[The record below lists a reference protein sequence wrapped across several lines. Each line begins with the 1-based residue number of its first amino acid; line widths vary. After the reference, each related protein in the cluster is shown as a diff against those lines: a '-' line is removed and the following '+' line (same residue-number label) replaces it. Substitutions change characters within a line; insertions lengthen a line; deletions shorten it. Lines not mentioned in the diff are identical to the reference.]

1 MKGFVVVDLIISFTL
16 STFQATDIA
25 REALTGAARDNG
37 ADDDKFRQD
46 LMNIAR
52 TTLSSKLLTQ
62 HKEHFSE
69 LAVNAVMGLRCAMI

>member
-1 MKGFVVVDLIISFTL
+1 MKEFVVDMIILFTL
-16 STFQATDIA
+16 STFQATDVA

-69 LAVNAVMGLRCAMI
+69 LAVNAVMRLRCAMI

>member
-69 LAVNAVMGLRCAMI
+69 LAVNAVMRLR